1 MAVLLSKTGPQ
12 GWSALFLQGDI
23 QRKMAKREVTEFY
36 INRKSDGLSFTSTVR
51 STLIQLVPADVA
63 RILEIPFAGVLN
75 QDKNGHA
82 FPYGFWMASIF
93 ESFDVPVQ
101 VWVSQTVKDVV
112 GRVNHMTLP
121 ISMRRL
127 NSPLQRLKYQPAEK
141 EDELAAM
148 TTAHQL
154 ERESWEAQVVVLQNE
169 LDQER
174 NANIATVRHLTNLLS
189 TQNPSLVP

>member
-1 MAVLLSKTGPQ
+1 MSPLHKLYFDVVHKIIL
-12 GWSALFLQGDI
+12 
-23 QRKMAKREVTEFY
+23 QRKQRRTHANFLHLTLMELLDTEVP
-36 INRKSDGLSFTSTVR
+36 INLPS
-51 STLIQLVPADVA
+51 LIINHMH
-63 RILEIPFAGVLN
+63 RVLN